1 MKRKYDIEKLSERE
15 KDILLEGYL
24 IAMEEYSS
32 LIKATKD
39 FMDNYKTKEH
49 GLDKRSKYMVDHKCS
64 KCINANN
71 PVVCSRNMK
80 DIAEEE
86 GCDFWQD
93 SSEDISHTVTN
104 ILL

>member
-15 KDILLEGYL
+15 KDILFEGYL

-32 LIKATKD
+32 LIKAKKD
-39 FMDNYKTKEH
+39 FMDNYKAKEA
-49 GLDKRSKYMVDHKCS
+49 VDCKCS
-64 KCINANN
+64 KCVNANN

-86 GCDFWQD
+86 GCDFWQN
-93 SSEDISHTVTN
+93 SGIISG
-104 ILL
+104 